1 MDIPRKPSGLFWLSI
16 SNLDDFREP
25 KAGLGSIYKLE
36 DNTWGLHFFEV
47 CVCQGQLRRTSEI
60 SKTLDQFQSSP
71 DLLEV
76 LLTTRPVCGSEQM
89 RSGSPP
95 QQTSHP
101 LQMEFMIAPS
111 PARPPLQALLA
122 SPLGVIPLL
131 TLFTGHFPRMLWS
144 LRAMLCFIPHVPLVS
159 SASKLSWDL
168 A

>member
-131 TLFTGHFPRMLWS
+131 TLFTESFS
-144 LRAMLCFIPHVPLVS
+144 PHALVS
-159 SASKLSWDL
+159 ESNAMFYSPCPLGVFSI
-168 A
+168 